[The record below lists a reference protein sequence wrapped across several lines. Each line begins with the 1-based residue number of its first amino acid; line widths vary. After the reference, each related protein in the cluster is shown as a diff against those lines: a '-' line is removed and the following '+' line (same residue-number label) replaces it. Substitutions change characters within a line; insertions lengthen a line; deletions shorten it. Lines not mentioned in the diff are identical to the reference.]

1 MARWHVPLVALLA
14 AIDAVCYAA
23 IKAGLPFA
31 PPLRFAGLRAV
42 IGGVALLAAL
52 RVAGRDL
59 WPARR
64 LWPWIAAL
72 SLTGTVIGYAAMFAS
87 PGRTGAGL
95 ASVLGNT
102 GPLILVVLARLVLGE
117 SLSTAKVTALIFGF
131 AGVSLIAYPAIGAI
145 GALGAATVAL
155 PLLAAMG
162 TASESVIFKRAD
174 AGSAF
179 LSVAAWQLIMGGGVL
194 LALSGGFERGAA
206 IVWSPAF
213 VALLLFLG
221 LVGTGV
227 ALATWYWL
235 VQREEV
241 GRLGLLLFL
250 VPVLGFLVGILTF
263 GEPVRVQEVV
273 GVGLTVTGL
282 GALVREW
289 FRGRAPSSLRKGH
302 DGTIRP

>member
-1 MARWHVPLVALLA
+1 MARWHVLLVALLA
-14 AIDAVCYAA
+14 AIYAVCYAA
-23 IKAGLPFA
+23 IKAGLAFA

-64 LWPWIAAL
+64 LRPWIAAL
-72 SLTGTVIGYAAMFAS
+72 SLTGTVIAYAAMFAS

-117 SLSTAKVTALIFGF
+117 SLSTAKGTALIFGF
-131 AGVSLIAYPAIGAI
+131 AGVSLIAYPSIGAT
-145 GALGAATVAL
+145 GARGAAAVAL

-273 GVGLTVTGL
+273 GVVLTVTGL

-289 FRGRAPSSLRKGH
+289 FQRAPSS
-302 DGTIRP
+302 PPQAA